1 MFYSVMNIEV
11 KRAIPQRF
19 AKKAQRFAKEIINK
33 V

>member
-1 MFYSVMNIEV
+1 MNIEV

-19 AKKAQRFAKEIINK
+19 AKKAQIFAKEIMSK